1 MKSRIRFL
9 SLLFLIVIAPLSVN
23 KAISAEKCCSPVE
36 SPKIIELPENA
47 IKNLTINAG
56 FGWGIFSGS
65 IYNRN
70 KDYHLKQLIISM
82 TPIHGHGH
90 GHGHHHNDHRSTA
103 NESRIHT
110 ITIDL
115 PPDSKGAI
123 SMPLPDKD
131 LHIHGFDWKIIKASG
146 YLSKH

>member
-9 SLLFLIVIAPLSVN
+9 SLLFLIVIAPLFAN

-36 SPKIIELPENA
+36 SLKIIELPEAA

-65 IYNRN
+65 IYNHN
-70 KDYHLKQLIISM
+70 KDYHLKQLIIGM
-82 TPIHGHGH
+82 VPIH
-90 GHGHHHNDHRSTA
+90 GHGHHHNDHQATT
-103 NESRIHT
+103 NESRVHT

-123 SMPLPDKD
+123 SMPLPNED